1 MQNTTAQNA
10 PAVVVVGSLHYDIMV
25 QAPHRP
31 TKGET
36 VTGSAWFPKFGGKGG
51 NQAVAAAGA
60 GVKTRMIGAV
70 GRDNFADFLLN
81 HLTTAGIATDRIAR
95 VDVGSG
101 MSVATLD
108 AEGDYGAVIVSG
120 ANLLIDPAALEDD
133 SLWDSAAVLILQ
145 NEVPEAVNIAA
156 AKQARSRGVTVCLN
170 AAPMREMATE
180 FTDLV
185 DILIVNAVEA
195 EQLSGHAVPNL
206 DAALTAS
213 RALTQRFDSVVT
225 TAGSNGVALA
235 DRTGLAKTYAA
246 LDVTLI
252 STHGA
257 GDVFVGTFC
266 AALAQGDVAE
276 QAAEFANAAAARH
289 VSTKTG

>member
-1 MQNTTAQNA
+1 MQVSNSQNA

-60 GVKTRMIGAV
+60 GVETRMVGAV
-70 GRDNFADFLLN
+70 GHDNFADFLLE
-81 HLTTAGIATDRIAR
+81 HLTTAGMSTDRIAQ

-120 ANLLIDPAALEDD
+120 ANLLIDLTALEDD
-133 SLWDSAAVLILQ
+133 DLWRNTAVLILQ

-156 AKQARSRGVTVCLN
+156 AQQARARGVAVCLN
-170 AAPMREMATE
+170 AAPMRKMAAE

-185 DILIVNAVEA
+185 DILIVNAIEA
-195 EQLSGHAVPNL
+195 EQLAGLPVPDL
-206 DAALTAS
+206 AAALDVAK
-213 RALTQRFDSVVT
+213 ALTPQFATVVT
-225 TAGSNGVALA
+225 TAGGDGVALA
-235 DRTGLAKTYAA
+235 DHTGLATTHPAI
-246 LDVTLI
+246 DVELV

-257 GDVFVGTFC
+257 GDMFVGSFC
-266 AALAQGDVAE
+266 AALAKGDTLDQAVVVA
-276 QAAEFANAAAARH
+276 NHAAAMH
-289 VSTKTG
+289 VSRKQA